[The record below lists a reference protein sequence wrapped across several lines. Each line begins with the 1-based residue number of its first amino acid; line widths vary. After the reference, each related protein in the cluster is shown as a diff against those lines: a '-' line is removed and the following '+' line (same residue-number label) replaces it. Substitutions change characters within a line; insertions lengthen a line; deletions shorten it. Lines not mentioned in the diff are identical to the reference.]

1 MATQP
6 GSPKPADG
14 LEGVI
19 AGTSSICYIDGVKGR
34 LIYRGYDVVDLAEQS
49 TFEEVAYLLWHASL
63 PTRGELGTLRA
74 HLHAAGALPAGAL
87 DVLKK
92 IPATAQPMAMLRTM
106 VSVLAHFDPDA
117 AASAAASD
125 NSRDANVLK
134 AIRITA
140 QIPALVAAFH
150 RLRSGQTPLRPRD
163 DLDFAGNYLY
173 LLQGSAPAP
182 DVARALDVVFILHAD
197 HEFNASTFSGRVTAA
212 TLSDMHSAV
221 VSAVGT
227 LKGPLHGGANEEVMR
242 LLERIGSI
250 DRVEPVIM
258 EMLAAKK
265 KVPGFGHRV
274 YRTEDPRAGFL
285 RLMSQQLG
293 ERAGEPLWYQLTRKV
308 EEITTSQRRIFPNVD
323 LYSSSVYRAMGIP
336 VDLYT
341 TTFAVSRIAGWSA
354 HVLEQYGDNRLIRPM
369 AEYTGPLDRVYVP
382 LDRRD

>member
-6 GSPKPADG
+6 GPPKPADG

-19 AGTSSICYIDGVKGR
+19 AGTSSICFIDGVKGR

-74 HLHAAGALPAGAL
+74 DLQAAGALPAGVL

-106 VSVLAHFDPDA
+106 VSALAHFD
-117 AASAAASD
+117 SAGSA
-125 NSRDANVLK
+125 NTRDANVRK
-134 AIRITA
+134 AVRITA

-173 LLQGSAPAP
+173 QLHGTAPTP
-182 DVARALDVVFILHAD
+182 EVARALDVVFILHAD

-274 YRTEDPRAGFL
+274 YRTEDPRARFL
-285 RLMSQQLG
+285 RSMSQRLG
-293 ERAGEPLWYQLTRKV
+293 ERAGEPQWYQLTRKV
-308 EEITTSQRRIFPNVD
+308 EEITTAQRRIFPNVD
-323 LYSSSVYRAMGIP
+323 LYSSSVYRAMDIP